1 MEQVQRLTVD
11 FLTSAPSLSQ
21 CPAGTEPEVAFVGRS
36 NAGKSSVLNRLTDNR
51 RTAKVSKTPGR
62 TQMINFFTVETGGRL
77 VDLPGYGYA
86 KAGRVAQKQWQSAV
100 NEYLSFRDQ
109 LAGVVLVT
117 DIRHAAQ
124 PYDAELIDWAG
135 QSEIPL
141 HVLLNKAD
149 KLKRGPQSQ
158 ALAKFRQTYPDTIG
172 AQVFSATTGI
182 GVGELLSTIYR
193 WLQDPR

>member
-1 MEQVQRLTVD
+1 M
-11 FLTSAPSLSQ
+11 
-21 CPAGTEPEVAFVGRS
+21 
-36 NAGKSSVLNRLTDNR
+36 LNRLTDNR

-158 ALAKFRQTYPDTIG
+158 ALAKFRQAYPDTIG